1 MEAVGADADAGA
13 RPSRDSVPYSRG
25 IAVSARVALSLFSQR
40 PPGGPIDF
48 DVALGGIRTPGRI
61 LPEDPEYAAAE
72 KVIAEHVWAM
82 TMAGPVP
89 PTLDVPIERAK
100 AMTARRWK

>member
-1 MEAVGADADAGA
+1 MGADT
-13 RPSRDSVPYSRG
+13 RPDVAASSVPSSRG
-25 IAVSARVALSLFSQR
+25 IAVSALVALSLFPQR

-48 DVALGGIRTPGRI
+48 DVVLGGVRTPGQI
-61 LPEDPEYAAAE
+61 HPEDPEFAAAE
-72 KVIAEHVWAM
+72 KAIETHVWPM

-100 AMTARRWK
+100 AMTARRCL